1 MVNEDVSNE
10 HRAGVLLFAPAQAGG
25 TWDVV
30 ELDGEVFDH
39 VAPIGNSTEAAARFD
54 SAGRALGAA
63 YDVLTLKSEGRLP
76 AMHEHVQES
85 VRDFVRAL
93 EARGYDREAAVKILL
108 DLADRQASDPP
119 KGSRSR
125 KRH

>member
-1 MVNEDVSNE
+1 
-10 HRAGVLLFAPAQAGG
+10 VLAPSDADG

-30 ELDGEVFDH
+30 EIDAEVFGL
-39 VAPIGNSTEAAARFD
+39 VAPASTDPHSAGAAFD
-54 SAGRALGAA
+54 TPGRALGAA
-63 YDVLTLKSEGRLP
+63 YDVLTLIGEGRLP
-76 AMHEHVQES
+76 AMYEHVQES
-85 VRDFVRAL
+85 VRDFVRTL

-119 KGSRSR
+119 KAPRSR